1 MRSNKAQSC
10 SETPPFTNI
19 FFQERQT
26 ANNKWTTQ
34 CFILTQSVAT
44 SQDPDTLED
53 YTDLLK
59 DGKESSSW
67 SERRRKLGVEEVPE
81 LRLDGGDKP
90 HSDRWRDAGGRSALV
105 AAAAAWLQCQVGTGV
120 VGTQLSRKRGCAAA
134 TRARGR
140 WCWKARPCMGRGA
153 VSPLLQFLGRHAG
166 MRVHRRVL
174 FFNEQHSTP
183 EYARRMCFKLLIN

>member
-105 AAAAAWLQCQVGTGV
+105 AAAGCGSLVTMPSGDRSSWDPAV
-120 VGTQLSRKRGCAAA
+120 RKRGCAAA
-134 TRARGR
+134 TRARG
-140 WCWKARPCMGRGA
+140 MGRGA